1 MVVFPV
7 RVLLI
12 DYSLPLLSEALPEI
26 SVWARD
32 AGIDCNDN
40 FNGFF
45 TVKLSEPLSDFHY

>member
-1 MVVFPV
+1 MVLFPV
-7 RVLLI
+7 SVLLI

-32 AGIDCNDN
+32 AGIDCNDT